1 MELDVR
7 NEWGYVARFNPF
19 TSKSR
24 GVAVNLFNNNFNFK
38 YMNKSQQRI
47 QGIYQNK
54 VINNKNVSLFS
65 LYGPNEGKE
74 DTQIFYQDLSNMSQ
88 NFKADMN

>member
-38 YMNKSQQRI
+38 YMNKS
-47 QGIYQNK
+47 
-54 VINNKNVSLFS
+54 
-65 LYGPNEGKE
+65 
-74 DTQIFYQDLSNMSQ
+74 
-88 NFKADMN
+88 

>member
-1 MELDVR
+1 
-7 NEWGYVARFNPF
+7 
-19 TSKSR
+19 
-24 GVAVNLFNNNFNFK
+24 
-38 YMNKSQQRI
+38 MNKSQQRI